1 MYQCFF
7 RRHFLKLILLSREI
21 LSFAPH
27 LKSRGIQRCTSP
39 SQKEATSLTLQF
51 TSSPFFNYFLL
62 SSEARL
68 SHNTVLSFFM
78 ESIPSHSQLCPICLY
93 SSCACLRGWITTDT
107 HMLSLGRWER
117 ALLRQWEGYS
127 SAFLSALGMALAW
140 FTSVLVYF

>member
-7 RRHFLKLILLSREI
+7 RQHFLKLILLSREI

-39 SQKEATSLTLQF
+39 SQKEATSLMLQF

-68 SHNTVLSFFM
+68 SHNTVLFLFYGKY
-78 ESIPSHSQLCPICLY
+78 SISQLCPICLY

-107 HMLSLGRWER
+107 HMLSLGRRER